1 MKDMH
6 MTHRLSLLYNKY
18 SRLLTVVITFFSHPA
33 LQKMQFT
40 WKVMNIAKNTCWRT
54 LVSYGKVSVAM
65 CLHHLGHLTRYRLT
79 KVDYRLTRYPF
90 YHSTYSTFP
99 NAYSADI
106 VPKM

>member
-18 SRLLTVVITFFSHPA
+18 SGLLTVVITFFSHPA

-54 LVSYGKVSVAM
+54 LVSYGKVSVPM
-65 CLHHLGHLTRYRLT
+65 CLHHLGHLTRYW
-79 KVDYRLTRYPF
+79 
-90 YHSTYSTFP
+90 
-99 NAYSADI
+99 
-106 VPKM
+106 